1 MGYDTHIMIGFV
13 SKGNKEAELDLD
25 NPFDDGSGYPSKK
38 DDDGNTLYT
47 GRIEHYFMSSVEMDL
62 CKIYDSS
69 LNLVH
74 DKYKSNPFLGED
86 HFVYVYMKDGNTQFK
101 KDSYGDNLIP
111 APFSEVLEA
120 VRKDCREDGYRYRR
134 YQWLKGLMESM
145 EDDSKNLVCV
155 FYGS

>member
-1 MGYDTHIMIGFV
+1 MGYDTHIMIGSV
-13 SKGNKEAELDLD
+13 GSERREEIQDLD

-38 DDDGNTLYT
+38 DADGNVLYT
-47 GRIEHYFMSSVEMDL
+47 GRMEHYFMSYVEMDL

-74 DKYKSNPFLGED
+74 SKYQSDPFLGED
-86 HFVYVYMKDGNTQFK
+86 HFVYVYMKDGNTQFVE
-101 KDSYGDNLIP
+101 DSYGDNLIP

-120 VRKDCREDGYRYRR
+120 VKKDCKRDNYRR
-134 YQWLKGLMESM
+134 FQWLKGLMESM
-145 EDDSKNLVCV
+145 EDDSENLVCA